1 MQFTLEC
8 GMIAFVQNQI
18 LYKIGPNLLFHHQA
32 PAACH
37 QFGPNCIWHDWEKVD
52 NVESSGHKPK
62 QTEDWWLIAFKYMES
77 KYIILLK
84 FSFVNVSGYEFT
96 LHDIF

>member
-8 GMIAFVQNQI
+8 GMIAFVLNQI

-62 QTEDWWLIAFKYMES
+62 QTEDWWLIAFKYMEGS
-77 KYIILLK
+77 ITCYD
-84 FSFVNVSGYEFT
+84 ST
-96 LHDIF
+96 LVYGVYAICNTNYC

>member
-8 GMIAFVQNQI
+8 GMIAFVLNQI

-62 QTEDWWLIAFKYMES
+62 QTEDWWLIAFKYMEG
-77 KYIILLK
+77 
-84 FSFVNVSGYEFT
+84 NVTCYDRT
-96 LHDIF
+96 LVYGVYAICNTNYC